1 MYESAQR
8 VKKVRMRRVRTGKQI
23 SRSLGGNIVMFA
35 FLTLVALFMA
45 MPLYLTLINSFKPLN
60 ELWTFPPKFYVVD
73 PSFKNYRDLFSV
85 LSNSESTVPLSR
97 YLFNTVLITVVG
109 TVGQV
114 IISSMCAYPLAKHD
128 FPGRRLYSA
137 MVTLSLMFSAAVTA
151 IPNYIIM
158 SKLGLIDSYFA
169 ILLPVMGSSLGLYL
183 IRNFIAEIPDSIL
196 ESSRIDGASEYC
208 IFWRIIMP
216 NIRPAWLTVA
226 LLSVQSLWNM
236 GSSSFIYS
244 ENLKS
249 LNYALSQIVSVGVSR
264 AGVAAAVSVLM
275 LIVPVAFFLFSQ
287 SNVMETM
294 THSGMKD

>member
-8 VKKVRMRRVRTGKQI
+8 AKRMRIRRVRTGKKLN
-23 SRSLGGNIVMFA
+23 RSIGGNIAMFV
-35 FLTLVALFMA
+35 FLALVALFMA

-73 PSFKNYRDLFSV
+73 PSLKNYQDLFSV

-97 YLFNTVLITVVG
+97 YLFNTVFITVVG

-114 IISSMCAYPLAKHD
+114 IISSMCAYPLAKHK
-128 FPGRRLYSA
+128 FPGVKLYSG

-151 IPNYIIM
+151 VPNYIIM
-158 SKLGLIDSYFA
+158 SKLGLVDSYLA
-169 ILLPVMGSSLGLYL
+169 VLLPIMGSSLGLYL

-196 ESSRIDGASEYC
+196 ESARIDGAGEYR

-236 GSSSFIYS
+236 GSSNFIYS

-294 THSGMKD
+294 THSGLKD

>member
-1 MYESAQR
+1 MYESTQR
-8 VKKVRMRRVRTGKQI
+8 PKKVKMRRASAGKRV
-23 SRSLGGNIVMFA
+23 SRSLGGNIVMFS
-35 FLTLVALFMA
+35 FLTAVALFMA
-45 MPLYLTLINSFKPLN
+45 LPLYLTLINSFKPLN

-73 PSFKNYRDLFSV
+73 PSFKNYLDLFSV
-85 LSNSESTVPLSR
+85 LSNAESTVPLSR
-97 YLFNTVLITVVG
+97 YLFNTVFITVVG

-114 IISSMCAYPLAKHD
+114 VFSSMCAYPLAKHD
-128 FPGRRLYSA
+128 FPGAKLYTA
-137 MVTLSLMFSAAVTA
+137 VVTLSLMFSATVTA

-158 SKLGLIDSYFA
+158 SKLGLVDTHPA
-169 ILLPVMGSSLGLYL
+169 VLLPIMGSTLGLYL

-196 ESSRIDGASEYC
+196 ESARIDGAGEYR
-208 IFWRIIMP
+208 IFWSLIMP

-236 GSSSFIYS
+236 GASNYIYS

-249 LNYALSQIVSVGVSR
+249 LNYALSQIVSVGISR

-275 LIVPVAFFLFSQ
+275 LIVPATFFLFSQ

>member
-1 MYESAQR
+1 MYESARRIKR
-8 VKKVRMRRVRTGKQI
+8 VRKHRARTGKRVN
-23 SRSLGGNIVMFA
+23 RSTGGNIVMVV
-35 FLTLVALFMA
+35 FLALVALFMA

-73 PSFKNYRDLFSV
+73 PSLKNYQDLFSV

-97 YLFNTVLITVVG
+97 YLFNTVFVTVVG

-114 IISSMCAYPLAKHD
+114 IISSMCAYPLAKHK
-128 FPGRRLYSA
+128 FPGAKIYSG
-137 MVTLSLMFSAAVTA
+137 MVTLSLMFSATVTA

-158 SKLGLIDSYFA
+158 SKLGLVDSYFA
-169 ILLPVMGSSLGLYL
+169 VLLPIMGSSLGLYL

-196 ESSRIDGASEYC
+196 ESARIDGAGEYR

-236 GSSSFIYS
+236 GSSNFIYS

-294 THSGMKD
+294 THSGLKD

>member
-1 MYESAQR
+1 MPNSRRLPIFSR
-8 VKKVRMRRVRTGKQI
+8 VMKKTVGT
-23 SRSLGGNIVMFA
+23 
-35 FLTLVALFMA
+35 
-45 MPLYLTLINSFKPLN
+45 
-60 ELWTFPPKFYVVD
+60 
-73 PSFKNYRDLFSV
+73 
-85 LSNSESTVPLSR
+85 NSESTVPLSR
-97 YLFNTVLITVVG
+97 YLFNTVFVTVVG

-114 IISSMCAYPLAKHD
+114 IISSMCAYPLAKHK
-128 FPGRRLYSA
+128 FPGAKIYSG
-137 MVTLSLMFSAAVTA
+137 MVTLSLMFSATVTA

-158 SKLGLIDSYFA
+158 SKLGLVDSYFA
-169 ILLPVMGSSLGLYL
+169 VLLPIMGSSLGLYL

-196 ESSRIDGASEYC
+196 ESARIDGAGEYR

-236 GSSSFIYS
+236 GSSNFIYS

-275 LIVPVAFFLFSQ
+275 LVVPVAFFLFSQ

-294 THSGMKD
+294 THSGLKD